1 MRGFSQDLRY
11 ALRGLR
17 KNLSFTTIAVLTL
30 ALGIG
35 ANTAVFSVLNA
46 VLLRPLPY
54 RAPDELAV
62 LFSEVPTQGLRV
74 GRTAYG
80 DVEQWRLQTQAFA
93 DMAVLD
99 PVRLTLTT
107 ASGSEQVR
115 VSRVSSNYFSV
126 LGVEPAYGRTFS
138 AEEADQRQRLSV
150 ISHDFWQARFG
161 GSSDAIGRSIVIEGQ
176 PSRIIGVL
184 PAELQ
189 FNDTEVWEPHTLFA
203 DWEALRVAR
212 GGGAWFVIARLR
224 PNVTFDQAQA
234 EMNTIARRLNEQS
247 GTAVQRGI
255 SVVPFALYVTGSATR
270 VALWMLTA
278 AVSFVLLMAIAN
290 IAGLSLARSA
300 GREREIAI
308 RSALGA
314 SQMRIVRQLLIE
326 SVTLAVIS
334 GVASLLVAVASLRL
348 ILSMRPGGLARLDE
362 AHLDSSAFA
371 WTVALALLSGILIG
385 LAPAM
390 TTLRR
395 NLKPAF
401 QEGGRGASGGAAAR
415 RVRRVLVSAEFA
427 LAIMLLIGA
436 GLLTRSLLNVQ
447 QVDPG
452 FNPDGVLTLA
462 LSSPFAGAAQ
472 RVNYFERVLEQAR
485 GVAGVERAAI
495 TSEIFIS
502 GGPEQT
508 ITVEGSTRAVFE
520 RVRLRRDEISPEFFE
535 TLGTPLL
542 SGRSISAA
550 DGPNAP
556 RVAVINEVMAR
567 RLWPGQDAVGRRFK
581 FGAADSTGPWFT
593 VVGVARDMRRQG
605 PEQEPIAQMFESL
618 AQNPSRLV
626 VLLVKTSA
634 DPVQMMGSVQAAVR
648 QVEKGAPVYGV
659 TTLDA
664 SLGQFQAQRRFQTSL
679 LITFALIAML
689 LAAIGIY
696 GLIRYSVATRMREIS
711 IRIAVGAQR
720 GDILRM
726 ILREGL
732 SLSLVGLGVGLVGAA
747 ALGRLL
753 SGLVFGVTPI
763 DPVTFVTVS
772 VLLTLVAAAA
782 CYFPAR
788 RAARIEPVTALK
800 YE

>member
-54 RAPDELAV
+54 RAPHELAV
-62 LFSEVPTQGLRV
+62 LFSEVPTQGLRE

-80 DVEQWRLQTQAFA
+80 DVEQWRRQTQTFA
-93 DMAVLD
+93 DMAVED

-138 AEEADQRQRLSV
+138 AEEADQRQRLAV

-161 GSSDAIGRSIVIEGQ
+161 GARDAIGRSIVIDGQ

-189 FNDTEVWEPHTLFA
+189 FDDTEVWEPHTLFA
-203 DWEALRVAR
+203 DWETLRVAR

-234 EMNTIARRLNEQS
+234 EMSTIARRLNEQS
-247 GTAVQRGI
+247 GAAVQRGI
-255 SVVPFALYVTGSATR
+255 SVVPLTLYVTGSATR

-314 SQMRIVRQLLIE
+314 SQVRIVRQLLIE

-334 GVASLLVAVASLRL
+334 GIASLLVAVASLRL

-362 AHLDSSAFA
+362 ARLDSSAFA
-371 WTVALALLSGILIG
+371 WTVALSLLSGILIG
-385 LAPAM
+385 LAPAV

-401 QEGGRGASGGAAAR
+401 QEGGRGASGGAATR
-415 RVRRVLVSAEFA
+415 RIRRVLVSAEFA
-427 LAIMLLIGA
+427 LAIMLLVGA

-452 FNPDGVLTLA
+452 FNPDGVLTLQLA
-462 LSSPFAGAAQ
+462 SPFAGDCSARELLRARARAGERRCGCREGRDCQ
-472 RVNYFERVLEQAR
+472 RDLHRRKSRADDHGGGQHAR
-485 GVAGVERAAI
+485 GVGAHSASA
-495 TSEIFIS
+495 
-502 GGPEQT
+502 
-508 ITVEGSTRAVFE
+508 
-520 RVRLRRDEISPEFFE
+520 RRD
-535 TLGTPLL
+535 
-542 SGRSISAA
+542 
-550 DGPNAP
+550 
-556 RVAVINEVMAR
+556 
-567 RLWPGQDAVGRRFK
+567 
-581 FGAADSTGPWFT
+581 
-593 VVGVARDMRRQG
+593 
-605 PEQEPIAQMFESL
+605 
-618 AQNPSRLV
+618 
-626 VLLVKTSA
+626 
-634 DPVQMMGSVQAAVR
+634 
-648 QVEKGAPVYGV
+648 
-659 TTLDA
+659 
-664 SLGQFQAQRRFQTSL
+664 
-679 LITFALIAML
+679 
-689 LAAIGIY
+689 
-696 GLIRYSVATRMREIS
+696 
-711 IRIAVGAQR
+711 
-720 GDILRM
+720 
-726 ILREGL
+726 
-732 SLSLVGLGVGLVGAA
+732 
-747 ALGRLL
+747 
-753 SGLVFGVTPI
+753 
-763 DPVTFVTVS
+763 
-772 VLLTLVAAAA
+772 
-782 CYFPAR
+782 
-788 RAARIEPVTALK
+788 
-800 YE
+800 